1 MRCLVKSCHKRYE
14 DMLAINTTVSGAERT
29 GAGSIVAGT
38 LAAGFFN
45 LNLLPTVATLTI
57 YKTLFANPKIV
68 SLLSRTDKSAM
79 GQVLDAVEQAIRIG
93 GFSALFRETGVA
105 TEDITREIEETGITD
120 QAREVIN
127 QVAVPAKIELDL
139 PDINLSQAPTGART
153 RIGPTLLPNPRDQEI
168 AELLS

>member
-1 MRCLVKSCHKRYE
+1 
-14 DMLAINTTVSGAERT
+14 
-29 GAGSIVAGT
+29 
-38 LAAGFFN
+38 
-45 LNLLPTVATLTI
+45 
-57 YKTLFANPKIV
+57 LFANPKIV

-127 QVAVPAKIELDL
+127 QVAVPAKVELDL